1 MGKSHVFSGIDR
13 QELYHSSLN
22 GKKIGLMTNQTGI
35 ERSFRQSVDILHKNY
50 NLTAL
55 LAVEHGVRGDVQAG
69 EKIKNFLDPK
79 TKVPVYSLYGDS
91 RRPGEEI
98 MRNLDVAVY
107 DIQDV
112 GARFYTYL
120 YSLSYLM
127 QACAEYSVPL
137 VIFDRVNPLGGDK
150 VEGILLDNE
159 VHSFVGEYP
168 MPARYG
174 LTIGEYSL
182 YVRKILELDIDLTI
196 IPLDGWRRNMYL
208 DEIDL
213 PWVAPSP
220 NCPTLN
226 AMQCYIGTCIF
237 EGTNVSEGRGTTL
250 PFETIGAP
258 WIDADELAKK
268 MKKYRLSGV
277 HFRPCSFVPTF
288 SKHQGKIC
296 YGVQLH
302 ITDRN
307 TSNAF
312 AAGLY
317 LLDAVRTLYPDQ
329 FEFLRPESGDIYFF
343 DRLIGT
349 KSYRL
354 GLLSA
359 EDIVNMQV
367 QSAEQFE
374 DMTESIKL
382 YQ

>member
-1 MGKSHVFSGIDR
+1 MIKSHVLSGIDR

-35 ERSFRQSVDILHKNY
+35 DRSFRQSVDILHKNY

-69 EKIKNFLDPK
+69 EKVSNFLDPK
-79 TKVPVYSLYGDS
+79 TKVPVYSLYGNT
-91 RRPGEEI
+91 RRPSEEI
-98 MRNLDVAVY
+98 MRGLDVAVY
-107 DIQDV
+107 DMQDV

-127 QACAEYSVPL
+127 QACAEYDVPL
-137 VIFDRVNPLGGDK
+137 VIFDRVNPLGGEK
-150 VEGILLDNE
+150 TEGILLDKE
-159 VHSFVGEYP
+159 VRSFVGEHP
-168 MPARYG
+168 MPTRYG
-174 LTIGEYSL
+174 LTVGEYSL

-220 NCPTLN
+220 NCPTLS
-226 AMQCYIGTCIF
+226 AIECYIGTCIF

-250 PFETIGAP
+250 PFEIIGAP
-258 WIDADELAKK
+258 WIDSDELAKL
-268 MKKYRLSGV
+268 MKKYKLPGV

-302 ITDRN
+302 ITNRN
-307 TSNAF
+307 KANVF
-312 AAGLY
+312 AAGIY
-317 LLDAVRTLYPDQ
+317 LLDAIRSLYPDR
-329 FEFLRPESGDIYFF
+329 FEFLKPESGEIYFF
-343 DRLIGT
+343 DKLLGST
-349 KSYRL
+349 KYRL
-354 GLLSA
+354 GLLNA
-359 EDIVNMQV
+359 DDIVQMQK

-374 DMTESIKL
+374 QITESIKL